1 MRPQVPAVGGYEGV
15 GEVHSLGSSVKDLS
29 PGDWVIPCPPSSGML
44 FDSLLCCYSKFDVI
58 LEFPNVTKI
67 VVIIHGGC

>member
-29 PGDWVIPCPPSSGML
+29 PGDWVIPFPPSSGML
-44 FDSLLCCYSKFDVI
+44 FDSFFLGKSYLTLCYAAIPS
-58 LEFPNVTKI
+58 LM
-67 VVIIHGGC
+67 